1 MSGYSHTITQGDTL
15 TPLTV
20 ELQQKDSTGELTA
33 VDLTGRTVKFKMVN
47 DIGTSVVTETT
58 TGVTTTS
65 ASDGQVQIDFQSAWV
80 ATAGQYWGWVV
91 VYSGSEKDTFP
102 HDGRGLSIVIVPSEP
117 PA

>member
-20 ELQQKDSTGELTA
+20 QLKQKDEDGELTA
-33 VDLTGRTVKFKMVN
+33 VDLTGRTVKFKMVDN
-47 DIGTSVVTETT
+47 VGTSVVAETT
-58 TGVTTTS
+58 TGTSVTS
-65 ASDGQVQIDFQSAWV
+65 ASTGEVQIDFQTSWV
-80 ATAGQYWGWVV
+80 ANAGQYWGWVV
-91 VYSGSEKDTFP
+91 TYSGLERDTFP